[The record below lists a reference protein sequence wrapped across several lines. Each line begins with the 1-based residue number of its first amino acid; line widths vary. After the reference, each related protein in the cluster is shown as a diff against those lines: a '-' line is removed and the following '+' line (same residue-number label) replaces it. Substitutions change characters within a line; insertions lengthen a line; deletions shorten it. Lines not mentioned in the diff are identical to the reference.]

1 MKTLSMTGKEVTL
14 WLLVEGLC
22 PQLVNPS
29 LRLSGVCAHVLVT
42 LASVAS
48 CDPINDHSLSV
59 GLGASVC
66 FRGPYG
72 WFLQGSTVLGGLE
85 DTRET
90 QGLGPEHL
98 ALAGFYL
105 SGSALLCGLLLPADS
120 TALLRSPE
128 GIRLAQIPISF
139 LCLTHSQATEL
150 SVAWLLGSRYLD
162 GGGALPPMPTSA
174 REVSRQFLQ
183 KLLPC

>member
-66 FRGPYG
+66 FRGPSG

-98 ALAGFYL
+98 E
-105 SGSALLCGLLLPADS
+105 P
-120 TALLRSPE
+120 
-128 GIRLAQIPISF
+128 
-139 LCLTHSQATEL
+139 
-150 SVAWLLGSRYLD
+150 WLGSTSVGQLFSV
-162 GGGALPPMPTSA
+162 GCSSLLIALPFLGHQ
-174 REVSRQFLQ
+174 RESDWLRYQLAFFA
-183 KLLPC
+183 